1 MPDLVQIGAKPE
13 RHHLYDSM
21 TKTLLTFFAAVAKEP
36 LTYEGET
43 VQPIPLIVSPL
54 VFRGFTCP
62 EGCGAC
68 CGKATLD
75 YIPGEP
81 RPQEAA
87 ERIISVNG
95 KQFVLYS
102 DLQTDH
108 SNYFCRHLDA
118 SARCSAYQVR
128 PFSCDFAL
136 LNVNRYAT
144 HSVINC
150 RKFGRFHKWLRHDGV
165 TRGTM
170 CEMLDP
176 TDEWIANTRRRLARL
191 MIWVSYFGIE
201 TWMPEVIQWA
211 SQNPYTIKP
220 LRLGFK
226 DEQSGTGLTGSNTS
240 TSSISND
247 I

>member
-36 LTYEGET
+36 IMYEGET
-43 VQPIPLIVSPL
+43 VQPLPLIVSPL
-54 VFRGFTCP
+54 IFRGFTCP

-81 RPQEAA
+81 RPQEAT

-95 KQFVLYS
+95 KQFILYS

-108 SNYFCRHLDA
+108 SNYFCRHLDS
-118 SARCSAYQVR
+118 SARCGAYSVR

-136 LNVNRYAT
+136 LNVNRYST
-144 HSVINC
+144 HSVLNC
-150 RKFGRFHKWLRHDGV
+150 RKFGRFHKWLRHDGI

-176 TDEWIANTRRRLARL
+176 TDEWIANTRRRLA
-191 MIWVSYFGIE
+191 
-201 TWMPEVIQWA
+201 
-211 SQNPYTIKP
+211 QNPYTIKP

-226 DEQSGTGLTGSNTS
+226 DEHVGTGSERSGPS
-240 TSSISND
+240 TSGGSDNNQYQQSQGNNSTVA
-247 I
+247 